1 MNLFEE
7 NLRKM
12 IEITCFGHFFSHS
25 DRKTW
30 DILVFMVKNR
40 VNKAD
45 FFKLS
50 TGEIP
55 VLSGPVDFPNRSGP
69 VRYRNRTTG
78 PVPALNRGEYSLEKI
93 SR

>member
-12 IEITCFGHFFSHS
+12 IEIICFGHFFSHS

-30 DILVFMVKNR
+30 DILAFMTKIGLI
-40 VNKAD
+40 KQI

-55 VLSGPVDFPNRSGP
+55 VLSGPVDFPNRSGQA
-69 VRYRNRTTG
+69 
-78 PVPALNRGEYSLEKI
+78 PVPALR
-93 SR
+93 

>member
-12 IEITCFGHFFSHS
+12 IEIICFGHFFSHS

-30 DILVFMVKNR
+30 DILAFMAKNR

-55 VLSGPVDFPNRSGP
+55 VLFGPVDFPNRTDSSAEHNK
-69 VRYRNRTTG
+69 YTG
-78 PVPALNRGEYSLEKI
+78 
-93 SR
+93 